1 MKRIDITFPE
11 ENQEKV
17 REILEKYGEDSPV
30 FFEVARN
37 GKDCLRCELVKDSAE
52 IDELIE
58 EIRGITDIES
68 GDLLIEALEQTTHV
82 EKGKRQ
88 RGGSEDLSVYEMYS
102 KAFDFSHF
110 NISSWA
116 LIALSSIIAV
126 IGLAI
131 NNVIVVIGAMVIA
144 PMLGPFISSSFG
156 IVVGDTKIS
165 RESLLNGIGGVGL
178 AVGVA
183 LLIGLMFEIRF
194 NPLMRMI
201 AEPGVGTI
209 PLALAVGSASAL
221 AFSSEA
227 RETLAGIAVAI
238 ALVPPSAVAGLT
250 LASLN
255 LEMFFNVS
263 LVILANLMSLI
274 LAGSITF
281 LLIGVKPRTRYK
293 EEISKKKLRKA
304 LTVTVSSIIIISAA
318 VGYLTYSEYQQT
330 SAVNQIETVLDE
342 SYNAEILSQEINTN
356 SEIEVNLIVVNPDIS
371 EEELERVLEA
381 SVDREIVVDVTEVST
396 KD

>member
-30 FFEVARN
+30 FFEVSRN
-37 GKDCLRCELVKDSAE
+37 GKGCLRCELVKDSAE

-58 EIRGITDIES
+58 EIRGITDIKS

-342 SYNAEILSQEINTN
+342 SYNAEILSQEINTD